1 MCNDGGHPL
10 IMRLP
15 PQPLLTPRV
24 WQSQR
29 VLFPIHPLATFNIRA
44 LKCLPSRRRRL
55 HFSRPAV
62 LSLHGKAWLPDPEV
76 LSDLAW
82 QTGTNRQCTTLLWP
96 LQCYRQPA
104 THRIKTQGQCVRL
117 PSRSPCCAPGGAE
130 DPQLGLG
137 TATCGKGQC
146 CLWPGPHHDWSRVT
160 VLRCSHVDQQA
171 WSRQSVGPW
180 LTCAW
185 VYMCREGVG
194 SSPVPEMSL
203 DFPWHVCCVSVKSD
217 WSSICQNQNQNQTK
231 QNHPSCNPLY
241 LLWRDTPCGLK
252 VYRQLKD
259 EYEQNSKRPHN
270 LEVGLR
276 NLAIIFLL
284 RKS

>member
-104 THRIKTQGQCVRL
+104 THRIKTQGQCVLL
-117 PSRSPCCAPGGAE
+117 PSRSPCCTPGGAE

-146 CLWPGPHHDWSRVT
+146 CLDPTTTGV
-160 VLRCSHVDQQA
+160 VLLCWD
-171 WSRQSVGPW
+171 
-180 LTCAW
+180 
-185 VYMCREGVG
+185 
-194 SSPVPEMSL
+194 VPM
-203 DFPWHVCCVSVKSD
+203 
-217 WSSICQNQNQNQTK
+217 
-231 QNHPSCNPLY
+231 
-241 LLWRDTPCGLK
+241 
-252 VYRQLKD
+252 
-259 EYEQNSKRPHN
+259 
-270 LEVGLR
+270 
-276 NLAIIFLL
+276 
-284 RKS
+284 

>member
-1 MCNDGGHPL
+1 MVTRPRGVKWSCLTNWNKPAVHNVALASAVLQAASHTQDQNPRAVRTSP
-10 IMRLP
+10 I
-15 PQPLLTPRV
+15 QVSLL
-24 WQSQR
+24 
-29 VLFPIHPLATFNIRA
+29 H
-44 LKCLPSRRRRL
+44 SRRGW
-55 HFSRPAV
+55 RPSAGTRHSHVWKGAV
-62 LSLHGKAWLPDPEV
+62 L
-76 LSDLAW
+76 
-82 QTGTNRQCTTLLWP
+82 
-96 LQCYRQPA
+96 
-104 THRIKTQGQCVRL
+104 
-117 PSRSPCCAPGGAE
+117 
-130 DPQLGLG
+130 
-137 TATCGKGQC
+137 
-146 CLWPGPHHDWSRVT
+146 PGPHHDWSRVT

-171 WSRQSVGPW
+171 WSRPSVGPW